1 MNRGG
6 NKFINSKNAHI
17 GSMQNTS
24 NSIGRDSLKSAGGV
38 AAFEA
43 KMGTGMAAAGAQN
56 TMAGLINQQ

>member
-1 MNRGG
+1 MHRGT
-6 NKFINSKNAHI
+6 NKFINSKNANI

-43 KMGTGMAAAGAQN
+43 KMGTGGGGGHH
-56 TMAGLINQQ
+56 TMAGLMNQQ